1 MEIILKNKLMKD
13 ELNASFLFGL
23 KDLSTYDNVL
33 SLEELESLDTSK
45 IYIAIDKNI
54 FNEDLLFLEK
64 ALVKLNELKV
74 KGILFYDL
82 AILSLS
88 KKLNINLPL
97 IWNQNFLVT
106 NYKTCMYYQKDG
118 VSGAVLSSEIT
129 IDEIK
134 EIAENIDFD
143 LFVNIFGYQLMGASK
158 RNLVSNYF
166 EYIDEENLNKFNYM
180 IEKDNKYPILENK
193 IGTKIFTK
201 DVLCGIR
208 YLNNL
213 KEAGIKHIIL
223 SDDLLDD
230 NIFYRVYEIFKN
242 ALDKELSNQELL
254 ELEKEINSIIPT
266 SLGFFNKE
274 TIYKVKRND

>member
-1 MEIILKNKLMKD
+1 MEIILKSKFMKD

-23 KDLSTYDNVL
+23 NDLSTYDNVL
-33 SLEELESLDTSK
+33 SLEKLESLDTSR
-45 IYIAIDKNI
+45 IYISIDKNI
-54 FNEDLLFLEK
+54 FNEDLLSLEK
-64 ALVKLNELKV
+64 VLVKLNELKV

-82 AILSLS
+82 AVLSLS
-88 KKLNINLPL
+88 KKLNINVPL

-106 NYKTCMYYQKDG
+106 NYKTCKYYQKDG

-134 EIAENIDFD
+134 EIGENIDFD
-143 LFVNIFGYQLMGASK
+143 LFVNIFGYQLMGVSK
-158 RNLVSNYF
+158 RSLISNYF
-166 EYIDEENLNKFNYM
+166 EYIDEENLSDFNYM
-180 IEKDNKYPILENK
+180 IERGNKYPILENK

-208 YLNNL
+208 YLNIL
-213 KEAGIKHIIL
+213 KESGIKHIIL
-223 SDDLLDD
+223 SGDLLDED
-230 NIFYRVYEIFKN
+230 IFSKVYDIFNK
-242 ALDKELSNQELL
+242 ALDCDLSSEKLL
-254 ELEKEINSIIPT
+254 ECEKEINSIITT

>member
-54 FNEDLLFLEK
+54 FNKDLLFLEK

-213 KEAGIKHIIL
+213 KETGIKHIIL

>member
-1 MEIILKNKLMKD
+1 MEIILKSKLMKD

-33 SLEELESLDTSK
+33 SLEEIESLDTSK

>member
-1 MEIILKNKLMKD
+1 MEIILKSKFMKD

-33 SLEELESLDTSK
+33 SLEELEFLDTSR

-54 FNEDLLFLEK
+54 FNDDLLLLEK
-64 ALVKLNELKV
+64 SLIKLNQLKV
-74 KGILFYDL
+74 KGIFFYDL
-82 AILSLS
+82 AVLSLS
-88 KKLNINLPL
+88 KKLNINVPL

-106 NYKTCMYYQKDG
+106 NYKTCKYYQKDG

-134 EIAENIDFD
+134 EIGENIDFD

-166 EYIDEENLNKFNYM
+166 EYIDEENFDNFNYM
-180 IEKDNKYPILENK
+180 IERGNKYPILENK

-208 YLNNL
+208 YLNIL
-213 KEAGIKHIIL
+213 KESGIKHIIL
-223 SDDLLDD
+223 SDDLLDED
-230 NIFYRVYEIFKN
+230 IFSKVYDIFNK
-242 ALDKELSNQELL
+242 ALDCDLSSEELL
-254 ELEKEINSIIPT
+254 ECEKEINSIIPT